1 MYKRQI
7 CGFGVIFVV
16 ILGSTLFNDFV
27 GLIIG
32 FATCILV
39 LILNLLLPIYLN
51 SKSKT
56 KLIDD
61 NLKKQRPYEKYF
73 SNIVTSIAKKYYIV
87 IPLSILI
94 TISAGIGAINLKS
107 EFDVKDFFDN
117 ESNFVIALDR
127 FEEYTP
133 GLRGEPAQ
141 LIYEGE
147 ITDPDFIVKFENF
160 LDEISKIGFV
170 GVNEDGSLNQSGT
183 LNLSK
188 VSKLV
193 LNNQEV
199 MNDIFEE
206 YKVKI
211 TDNNNDLIPDTSN
224 QVKAIIKYGI
234 KNGISLD
241 GEYSFDPLW
250 FQRYFWFNEELDDDY
265 TSILMVFLS
274 GTRTEDDVSKVR
286 NEITELVESYNF
298 EKDNIEVGITGS
310 PFSRSDQ
317 LNATTDSMRRSI
329 PYAFIASFT
338 IILLTLRSFK
348 YAILTVIPIALVVVW
363 LYGIMYLFDFS
374 LNYVTATI
382 GAISLGVGVDF
393 AIHMTMRFR
402 EELSK
407 QPNKYEALNSSIS
420 GTGVALLGSAISSVI
435 GFAIMGFAPMPL
447 FSTFGILT
455 AIMIC
460 LALLSS
466 LLTLPSLLYLFSRK

>member
-1 MYKRQI
+1 M
-7 CGFGVIFVV
+7 
-16 ILGSTLFNDFV
+16 
-27 GLIIG
+27 
-32 FATCILV
+32 
-39 LILNLLLPIYLN
+39 
-51 SKSKT
+51 SKV
-56 KLIDD
+56 
-61 NLKKQRPYEKYF
+61 E
-73 SNIVTSIAKKYYIV
+73 
-87 IPLSILI
+87 
-94 TISAGIGAINLKS
+94 
-107 EFDVKDFFDN
+107 
-117 ESNFVIALDR
+117 
-127 FEEYTP
+127 
-133 GLRGEPAQ
+133 
-141 LIYEGE
+141 
-147 ITDPDFIVKFENF
+147 
-160 LDEISKIGFV
+160 FV
-170 GVNEDGSLNQSGT
+170 GVNQDGSLNQSGT

-188 VSKLV
+188 ISKLILSNEKV
-193 LNNQEV
+193 I
-199 MNDIFEE
+199 NDINDN
-206 YKVKI
+206 YNLLI
-211 TDNNNDLIPDTSN
+211 TDNDNDFIPDN
-224 QVKAIIKYGI
+224 QNQIETIIKYGI
-234 KNGISLD
+234 KNGISSD

-250 FQRYFWFNEELDDDY
+250 FQRYFWYNQELDNDY

-286 NEITELVESYNF
+286 NEITKLVNRYNF
-298 EKDNIEVGITGS
+298 EEDGVTVGITGS

-329 PYAFIASFT
+329 PYAFIASFS
-338 IILLTLRSFK
+338 IILFTLRSFR

-407 QPNKYEALNSSIS
+407 QPSKYDALSNSIS

-466 LLTLPSLLYLFSRK
+466 LLTLPSLLYLFSKK